1 MLTVAN
7 ARAKITKAMDRTA
20 SIEVSVSEVFG
31 RVLAEEL
38 KSRRTQPPFD
48 VSAMDGYAVRARDI
62 PSVPATLK
70 VVGTAHAGGSYS
82 EILNSGEAVRIFTG
96 APVPMDAD
104 TIVIQEDTTV
114 AGDSVIVNEIEPE
127 RHIRSAGLD
136 FSEGDILLKPG
147 HLLTARD
154 AGLIAAMNIP
164 WVMVRQRPRIGIL
177 STGDEIVMPGDPLG
191 RHQIVSANSIALAA
205 AVRVFGGDPVLLGIA
220 PDNRNALSRI
230 AEGAKGIDL
239 LVTTGGASVGDHDLI
254 QEVLGGIGLDIEFWK
269 IAMKPGKPLIF
280 GNFNGTPLLGLPGN
294 PVSTMVCALIF
305 LKPAIETQLGLQT
318 SDGALETVKVTESL
332 RKNGGR
338 EDYIRGRL
346 NKSKN
351 GVMQVTP
358 FPIQDSS
365 MMVSLARSDCFIVRK
380 PLASGISAGTSV
392 EILRMPSML
401 AGY

>member
-7 ARAKITKAMDRTA
+7 ARAKIIKAMERTA

-62 PSVPATLK
+62 SSVPATLK

-96 APVPMDAD
+96 APVPIDAD

-114 AGDSVIVNEIEPE
+114 AGDKVTVNEIEPE
-127 RHIRSAGLD
+127 RHIRAAGLD
-136 FSEGDILLKPG
+136 FSEGDILFKPG
-147 HLLTARD
+147 HLVTARD

-191 RHQIVSANSIALAA
+191 PNQIVSANSTGLAA
-205 AVRVFGGDPVLLGIA
+205 AVRAFGGDPVLLGIA

-254 QEVLGGIGLDIEFWK
+254 QEVLGGIGLDVEFWK
-269 IAMKPGKPLIF
+269 IAMRPGKPLIF

-305 LKPAIETQLGLQT
+305 LKPAIEAQLGLQT
-318 SDGALETVKVTESL
+318 SDCALEAVKVTESL
-332 RKNGGR
+332 RKNGKR

-346 NKSKN
+346 EKSKN

-392 EILRMPSML
+392 EIIRMPSML

>member
-1 MLTVAN
+1 MLTVAD
-7 ARAKITKAMDRTA
+7 ARARITKTMERTT
-20 SIEVSVSEVFG
+20 SIEVSVSDVFG

-48 VSAMDGYAVRARDI
+48 VSAMDGYAVCARDI
-62 PSVPATLK
+62 SSVPVTLQ

-96 APVPMDAD
+96 APVPMGAD
-104 TIVIQEDTTV
+104 TIVIQEDTT
-114 AGDSVIVNEIEPE
+114 AADDSVIIKGIEPE

-136 FSEGDILLKPG
+136 FSEGDILLEPG
-147 HLLTARD
+147 KLLTARD

-164 WVMVRQRPRIGIL
+164 WVMVRQRPRVGIL
-177 STGDEIVMPGDPLG
+177 STGDEIVMPGDKLG
-191 RHQIVSANSIALAA
+191 PNQIVSANSTGLAA
-205 AVRVFGGDPVLLGIA
+205 AVRAFGGDPVLLGIA
-220 PDNRNALSRI
+220 PDNRETLSRI

-254 QEVLGGIGLDIEFWK
+254 QEVLGGIGLDVDFWK
-269 IAMKPGKPLIF
+269 IAMRPGKPLIF
-280 GNFNGTPLLGLPGN
+280 GNFSGTPLLGLPGN

-305 LKPAIETQLGLQT
+305 LKPAIEAQLGLQT
-318 SDGALETVKVTESL
+318 SDGSLETVKVTEAL
-332 RKNGGR
+332 RKNGKR

-346 NKSKN
+346 NKNKN

-365 MMVSLARSDCFIVRK
+365 MMLSLARSDCFIVRK
-380 PLASGISAGTSV
+380 PLAPGVSAGTSV
-392 EILRMPSML
+392 EILRMPSIL
-401 AGY
+401 AGF

>member
-1 MLTVAN
+1 MLTVAD
-7 ARAKITKAMDRTA
+7 ARSRIMKAMLKTT

-48 VSAMDGYAVRARDI
+48 VSAMDGFAVRARDVS
-62 PSVPATLK
+62 SVPATLK
-70 VVGTAHAGGSYS
+70 VVGTVHAGGSYS
-82 EILNSGEAVRIFTG
+82 QILNSGEAVRIFTG
-96 APVPMDAD
+96 APVPMGAD
-104 TIVIQEDTTV
+104 TIVIQEDTT
-114 AGDSVIVNEIEPE
+114 ALGDSVIVKGIEPE

-136 FSEGDILLKPG
+136 FSEGDVLLKPG
-147 HLLTARD
+147 QLLTARD

-164 WVMVRQRPRIGIL
+164 WVMVRQKPRVGIL
-177 STGDEIVMPGDPLG
+177 STGDEIVMPGDTLG
-191 RHQIVSANSIALAA
+191 PNQIVSANSTGLAA
-205 AVRVFGGDPVLLGIA
+205 AVRAFGGDPVLLGIA

-239 LVTTGGASVGDHDLI
+239 LLTTGGASVGDHDLI
-254 QEVLGGIGLDIEFWK
+254 QEVLGGIGLDVDFWK
-269 IAMKPGKPLIF
+269 IAMRPGKPLIF

-305 LKPAIETQLGLQT
+305 LKPAIEAQLGLKT
-318 SDGALETVKVTESL
+318 SDRTLETVNVTEAL
-332 RKNGGR
+332 CKNGVR
-338 EDYIRGRL
+338 EDYIRGKL

-380 PLASGISAGTSV
+380 PSASAVSAGSAV

-401 AGY
+401 ARF